1 MIHLNKLKNIIS
13 ENNNLKITFVGAFN
27 HGGQAALYTYNGRF
41 SLNDKRLVCPGI
53 NYTRHYSKIIM
64 ISKGGTLLFG
74 KRCKQCGKAIPKSH
88 GNCFKCYSEN
98 IENKF

>member
-41 SLNDKRLVCPGI
+41 SLNDKRLVC
-53 NYTRHYSKIIM
+53 
-64 ISKGGTLLFG
+64 
-74 KRCKQCGKAIPKSH
+74 GKAIPKSH